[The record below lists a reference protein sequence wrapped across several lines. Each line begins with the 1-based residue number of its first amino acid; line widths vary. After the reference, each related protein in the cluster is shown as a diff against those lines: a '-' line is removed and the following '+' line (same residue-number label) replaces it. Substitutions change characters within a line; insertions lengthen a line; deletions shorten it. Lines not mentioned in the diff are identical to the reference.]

1 FQMRFSLFFTLV
13 SLLTIAYSKQ
23 EETCEVCANVLGDV
37 MSKVVENEK
46 NKPDAIGKIIRE
58 HCATAKQKDHKFCFY
73 IGALAESATSIMND
87 VTKPLSW
94 SMPPAKVC
102 EKLRGMDAQICE
114 LKYDKP
120 LDWKTIDLKKMRVK
134 ELKNILNDWGEVCKG
149 CTEKTEFIKK
159 IEELKSQYVKE
170 EL

>member
-1 FQMRFSLFFTLV
+1 MKSFI
-13 SLLTIAYSKQ
+13 LLALLCLMAVVYAKQ
-23 EETCEVCANVLGDV
+23 EDSCEVCAKVLGDA
-37 MSKVVENEK
+37 MAKVADGEK
-46 NKPDAIGKIIRE
+46 NKPDAIGKAIRE
-58 HCATAKQKDHKFCFY
+58 HCATARQKDHKLCFY
-73 IGALAESATSIMND
+73 IGALPESATSIMND

-102 EKLRGMDAQICE
+102 EKLKTMDAQICE

-149 CTEKTEFIKK
+149 CTEKTEFISR
-159 IEELKSQYVKE
+159 IEELKSKYVKE

>member
-1 FQMRFSLFFTLV
+1 M
-13 SLLTIAYSKQ
+13 A
-23 EETCEVCANVLGDV
+23 
-37 MSKVVENEK
+37 KVPASDRG
-46 NKPDAIGKIIRE
+46 KPDSITKIVRD
-58 HCATAKQKDHKFCFY
+58 HCSSTKNKDHKFCFY
-73 IGALAESATSIMND
+73 IGALPESATSIMSE
-87 VTKPLSW
+87 VSKPLSW

-102 EKLRGMDAQICE
+102 EKLRSKDAQICE
-114 LKYDKP
+114 LKYGKSFVYVYLAFLFLFNSLDKP

-159 IEELKSQYVKE
+159 IEELKPTYVKE

>member
-1 FQMRFSLFFTLV
+1 FQMNLCSLLAVFSL
-13 SLLTIAYSKQ
+13 IMIINAKQ
-23 EETCEVCANVLGDV
+23 DDTCEVCTKVLGDA
-37 MSKVVENEK
+37 MSKVTDGER
-46 NKPDAIGKIIRE
+46 NKPDVIGRVIRE
-58 HCATAKQKDHKFCFY
+58 HCGTARNKDHKLCFY
-73 IGALAESATSIMND
+73 IGALPESATSIMND

-102 EKLRGMDAQICE
+102 DKLKAMDAQICE

-159 IEELKSQYVKE
+159 IEELKSKYVKE